1 VNSKAT
7 LRVPLE
13 DLLPRIPPLFH
24 DAIRNS
30 RYYASK
36 SDSLLIQA
44 DDSRMQAENE
54 QHCFTRLYEEIVR
67 AGSQT
72 LPGETSPEQRQLV
85 KDLQKAENERRIKAK
100 KHHSSKKSSRRA
112 RPEE

>member
-1 VNSKAT
+1 MNSKVT

-13 DLLPRIPPLFH
+13 DLLPRIPTLFH

-36 SDSLLIQA
+36 SNSLLIQA
-44 DDSRMQAENE
+44 DDSRKQADNE
-54 QHCFTRLYEEIVR
+54 QSCFAKLYEEIVR

-72 LPGETSPEQRQLV
+72 LPGETSREQRQHV
-85 KDLQKAENERRIKAK
+85 KNLQKAENERRIKTK
-100 KHHSSKKSSRRA
+100 KIHSSKKSSRRT